1 MAAQIEGKQSGV
13 AGYAARFTSCVKSN
27 LRPGAVPYSLLFGA
41 AVGVGLA
48 GVVYAGRTM
57 HVVFFDHD
65 YYKAQSRRRYLDK
78 QSIFFREQD
87 ETLKAHRLAALA
99 QEYDPVAL
107 RLPFETLDP
116 SYRF

>member
-1 MAAQIEGKQSGV
+1 MAQIEGKQSGV
-13 AGYAARFTSCVKSN
+13 AGYASRFTSCIRSN

-41 AVGVGLA
+41 AVGAGLA
-48 GVVYAGRTM
+48 GVVYAGRTLQ
-57 HVVFFDHD
+57 VVLFDHEH
-65 YYKAQSRRRYLDK
+65 YNAQSRRRYLDK

-107 RLPFETLDP
+107 RLPFETLDQ
-116 SYRF
+116 SYQF